1 VEPWGERGKLLSI
14 NLGADP
20 IGVAVDHV
28 PRPLRFVRVNN
39 PSNAP
44 DARPAP
50 DDEVAILRTGFG
62 DLVAAFWPEA
72 APNTVANFKELARAG
87 FYDGT
92 CFHRVVRDFMIQGGD
107 PLSKLPD
114 QEHLWGTGDPGYAI
128 PAEFNDRHHVRGVL
142 AMARSDDPDSAG
154 SQFFICLAEAPFLDG
169 QYTAFGQLIAGD
181 EVLARLGAVAV
192 REGPDGEASRPVERV
207 ELESVRIVPATSAT

>member
-1 VEPWGERGKLLSI
+1 MS
-14 NLGADP
+14 D
-20 IGVAVDHV
+20 
-28 PRPLRFVRVNN
+28 
-39 PSNAP
+39 PSNARDP
-44 DARPAP
+44 HPAP
-50 DDEVAILRTGFG
+50 DDEVAILRTSFG
-62 DLVAAFWPEA
+62 DLVAAFWPEV

-128 PAEFNDRHHVRGVL
+128 PAEFNDRRHVRGVL

-154 SQFFICLAEAPFLDG
+154 SQFFICLADAPFLDG

-181 EVLARLGAVAV
+181 EVLARLGAVEV

-207 ELESVRIVPATSAT
+207 ELESVRIVPAASVT